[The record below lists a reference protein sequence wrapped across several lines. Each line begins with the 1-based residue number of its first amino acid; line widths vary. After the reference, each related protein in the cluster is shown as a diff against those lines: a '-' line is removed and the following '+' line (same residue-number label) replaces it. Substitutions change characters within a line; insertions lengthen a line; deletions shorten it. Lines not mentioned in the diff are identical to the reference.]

1 MAEPRTDKSR
11 RNKTPAKSSTGTSKS
26 AAVTK
31 PGSASRSKTPAAG
44 KRQPV
49 KLQPGKP
56 KATGISPQSTPR
68 PPQTVG
74 QAGKI
79 QRPGTARAG
88 TAVAQKAAP
97 KAPDAKRP
105 KQTAPKSDLIGMAA
119 ELRTLRAER
128 ARLGAELEA
137 AQTRI
142 AELEAAR
149 VDAINRIDWVIDSLQ
164 SLAGKN
170 AE

>member
-1 MAEPRTDKSR
+1 MAEPRADKSR
-11 RNKTPAKSSTGTSKS
+11 RNKPPAKSSTGTAKPAAAGKS
-26 AAVTK
+26 
-31 PGSASRSKTPAAG
+31 GSASLTKTPAAG
-44 KRQPV
+44 KRQAV

-56 KATGISPQSTPR
+56 KAPSTSTQITPR
-68 PPQTVG
+68 P
-74 QAGKI
+74 GKA
-79 QRPGTARAG
+79 QAG
-88 TAVAQKAAP
+88 TAISQKAGP

-105 KQTAPKSDLIGMAA
+105 NQTAPKSDAIGMAA

-170 AE
+170 AG

>member
-1 MAEPRTDKSR
+1 
-11 RNKTPAKSSTGTSKS
+11 
-26 AAVTK
+26 
-31 PGSASRSKTPAAG
+31 
-44 KRQPV
+44 
-49 KLQPGKP
+49 
-56 KATGISPQSTPR
+56 
-68 PPQTVG
+68 
-74 QAGKI
+74 
-79 QRPGTARAG
+79 
-88 TAVAQKAAP
+88 
-97 KAPDAKRP
+97 
-105 KQTAPKSDLIGMAA
+105 LIGMAA